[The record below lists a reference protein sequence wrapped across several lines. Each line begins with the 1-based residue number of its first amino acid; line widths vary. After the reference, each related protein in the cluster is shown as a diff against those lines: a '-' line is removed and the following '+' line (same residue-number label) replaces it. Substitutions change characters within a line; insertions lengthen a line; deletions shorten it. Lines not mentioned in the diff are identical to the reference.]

1 MQARDII
8 TPTPASDRSTPLL
21 INLNR
26 IAAFVH
32 AVCAVTAAA
41 QREVTLKVYPL
52 YIGARVEP
60 GVTFELVPAA
70 PIEHSSVISLRALI
84 FCFFL
89 ITSVAHFG
97 YAQIWR
103 NYYLTQCIARARNP
117 LRFIEYGIS
126 ASLMMLAITYYT
138 GTIWG
143 YPLFMQI
150 AVTVA
155 TMAFGWCAELVNVP
169 KTPDEWTL
177 PLDTRI
183 QPHALAYLPQT
194 ASWLATFSQFRLAT
208 DGPDDRPKPPD
219 FVFYIVYS
227 EALFY
232 FSFGFCQLYVILNK
246 PKDYYKGEV
255 AYIVLS
261 LTSKVALGG
270 IFLFQLFWDP
280 NAN

>member
-1 MQARDII
+1 MQSAIA
-8 TPTPASDRSTPLL
+8 PANAIRGSDGVNRLL
-21 INLNR
+21 VRLNL
-26 IAAFVH
+26 IAAAVH
-32 AVCAVTAAA
+32 AACAATAAA
-41 QREVTLKVYPL
+41 QREVGLKLYPL

-60 GVTFELVPAA
+60 GVSFELVPAA
-70 PIEHSSVISLRALI
+70 PLEHSSVVSLRALI

-89 ITSVAHFG
+89 ITSVFHFG
-97 YAQIWR
+97 YAQTWR
-103 NYYLTQCIARARNP
+103 RYYLEECIGRARNP
-117 LRFIEYGIS
+117 LRFVEYGFS
-126 ASLMMLAITYYT
+126 ASLMIFAITYYT

-150 AVTVA
+150 ALTVS

-169 KTPDEWTL
+169 KSAEEWTL
-177 PLDTRI
+177 PVHVRL

-194 ASWLATFSQFRLAT
+194 ASWIATFLQFRLAT
-208 DGPDDRPKPPD
+208 DGPGPNPPD

-232 FSFGFCQLYVILNK
+232 FSFGFCQLYVILNG
-246 PKDYYKGEV
+246 PKDYYKGEI

-261 LTSKVALGG
+261 MTSKVALGG

-280 NAN
+280 GAN